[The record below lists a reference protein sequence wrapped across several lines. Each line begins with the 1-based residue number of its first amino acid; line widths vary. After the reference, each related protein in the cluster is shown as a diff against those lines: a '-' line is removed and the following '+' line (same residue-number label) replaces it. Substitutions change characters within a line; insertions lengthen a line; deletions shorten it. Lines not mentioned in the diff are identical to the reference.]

1 MILKRQIA
9 SDFPNYNFK
18 LKSMKTILVATD
30 KPFAKT
36 AVEGI
41 RKIVEDAG
49 FKLALLESY
58 TQKEEL
64 LTAVAEADAIIIR
77 SDIVDADVLDAA
89 KNLKI
94 VVRAGAGYDNI
105 DLVTA
110 SAKGV
115 VAMNTPG
122 QNSNAVAE
130 LALGMMVFAAR
141 NNFNGSS
148 GTELKGKKLGLHA
161 FGHVGKAVATIAR
174 GFGMDVYAF
183 DPFVDKKTIEAEG
196 IHFIDNVEDLYKTC
210 QYVSLHM
217 PANAQTKKSINFELL
232 SLMPKGATVVNTAR
246 KEVIDEEGMVKMFTE
261 RPDFKYVSDVE
272 PDNKSLIAEKF
283 SGRFYFTPKKMGA
296 QTSEANNNAGLA
308 AAKQIVGFLTN
319 NDRTFQVNK

>member
-1 MILKRQIA
+1 
-9 SDFPNYNFK
+9 
-18 LKSMKTILVATD
+18 MKKILVATE
-30 KPFAKT
+30 KPFAKA

-41 RKIVEDAG
+41 KKIVEEAG
-49 FKLALLESY
+49 FEMALLENY
-58 TQKEEL
+58 AQKTEL
-64 LTAVAEADAIIIR
+64 LAAVADADAIIIR
-77 SDIVDADVLDAA
+77 SDIVDADVLEAA
-89 KNLKI
+89 ANLRI

-110 SAKGV
+110 TAKKV

-130 LALGMMVFAAR
+130 LAIGMMVYAAR

-161 FGHVGKAVATIAR
+161 FGYVGKAVAVIAR

-196 IHFIDNVEDLYKTC
+196 IHCVDSVNELYKTC
-210 QYVSLHM
+210 QYISLHM
-217 PANAQTKKSINFELL
+217 PATAQTKKSINFELL
-232 SLMPKGATVVNTAR
+232 SLMPKGATIVNTAR
-246 KEVIDEEGMVKMFTE
+246 KEVIDEEGLLQMFAE
-261 RPDFKYVSDVE
+261 RADFKYVSDVE
-272 PDNKSLIAEKF
+272 PDCKGLIAEKF
-283 SGRFYFTPKKMGA
+283 SGRFFFTPKKMGA

-308 AAKQIVGFLTN
+308 AARQIVDFFTK
-319 NDRTFQVNK
+319 NDCTFQVNK